1 MGRFYATKTRTV
13 RAGGF
18 DVMKLSRELKRA
30 AYLELLKQE
39 RKTKRKK
46 QPPIPLTAEQKAA
59 RSQKRK
65 ANMLATEA
73 TKQEFLQL
81 LENNNIPT
89 PQTETLFAQPRKF
102 RADYFWRCNGI
113 ALMLELQG
121 GVESNARSGHNSISG
136 TKRDREKL
144 NIASSLHIFTLQ
156 VSYKEL
162 IAPETI
168 YFIKQILKI

>member
-1 MGRFYATKTRTV
+1 M
-13 RAGGF
+13 
-18 DVMKLSRELKRA
+18 
-30 AYLELLKQE
+30 
-39 RKTKRKK
+39 KRKK
-46 QPPIPLTAEQKAA
+46 PVTPLTPEQKLA

-65 ANMLATEA
+65 ANMLATEL
-73 TKQEFLQL
+73 TKQAFLQL
-81 LENNNIPT
+81 LKNNNIPA

-121 GVESNARSGHNSISG
+121 GVEGSARSGHNSISG
-136 TKRDREKL
+136 MKRDREKL

-168 YFIKQILKI
+168 AQIKQILKLC

>member
-1 MGRFYATKTRTV
+1 MQKYGVDAKLFTKQY
-13 RAGGF
+13 
-18 DVMKLSRELKRA
+18 M
-30 AYLELLKQE
+30 
-39 RKTKRKK
+39 KRKK
-46 QPPIPLTAEQKAA
+46 PVTPLTPEQKLA

-65 ANMLATEA
+65 ANMLATEL
-73 TKQEFLQL
+73 TKQAFLQL
-81 LENNNIPT
+81 LKNNNIPA

-121 GVESNARSGHNSISG
+121 GVEGSARSGHNSISG
-136 TKRDREKL
+136 MKRDREKL

-168 YFIKQILKI
+168 AQIKQILKLC

>member
-1 MGRFYATKTRTV
+1 MQKYGVDAKLFTKQY
-13 RAGGF
+13 
-18 DVMKLSRELKRA
+18 M
-30 AYLELLKQE
+30 
-39 RKTKRKK
+39 KRKK
-46 QPPIPLTAEQKAA
+46 PVTPLTPEQKLA

-65 ANMLATEA
+65 ANMLATEL
-73 TKQEFLQL
+73 TKHAFLQL
-81 LENNNIPT
+81 LKNNNIPA

-121 GVESNARSGHNSISG
+121 GVEGSARSGHNSISG
-136 TKRDREKL
+136 MKRDREKL

-168 YFIKQILKI
+168 AQIKQILKLC

>member
-1 MGRFYATKTRTV
+1 M
-13 RAGGF
+13 
-18 DVMKLSRELKRA
+18 
-30 AYLELLKQE
+30 
-39 RKTKRKK
+39 KRKK
-46 QPPIPLTAEQKAA
+46 PVTPLTPEQKLA

-65 ANMLATEA
+65 ANMLATEL
-73 TKQEFLQL
+73 TKQAFLQL
-81 LENNNIPT
+81 LKNNNIPA
-89 PQTETLFAQPRKF
+89 PQTEVLFAQPRKF

-121 GVESNARSGHNSISG
+121 GVEGSARSGHNSISG
-136 TKRDREKL
+136 MKRDREKL

-168 YFIKQILKI
+168 AQIKQILKLC